1 MSLMITFIDG
11 NFNTTLPIAMGN
23 EASGDWMTHSLV
35 LQVTS
40 LNVVDCWQT
49 LLLLMGIYK
58 NNAS

>member
-1 MSLMITFIDG
+1 MITFIDG

-40 LNVVDCWQT
+40 LNVVDC
-49 LLLLMGIYK
+49 
-58 NNAS
+58 

>member
-1 MSLMITFIDG
+1 
-11 NFNTTLPIAMGN
+11 MGN